1 MYGARFDWI
10 VMSKTKSTTDSDKVG
25 SPAAGPTPSA
35 GETTLTAEVTP
46 APGTEA
52 GNASLPPLTPEEI
65 AGLKAKAA
73 KADENWDRY
82 LRAVAELDNFKKR
95 AARERQEAARTA
107 NEALLQ
113 KLIPV
118 LDHLDMALAA
128 ADNASS
134 PVADSLKTGFTMV
147 GSQLRSLLA
156 EAGLEEIEAAGQKF
170 DPQLHEAVAHE
181 ESADVAEGGV
191 LQQVR
196 KGYRLRDRLLRPA
209 TVVVARKPSVP
220 AA

>member
-1 MYGARFDWI
+1 
-10 VMSKTKSTTDSDKVG
+10 MSETKSTTDPDKIG
-25 SPAAGPTPSA
+25 SPVAEATPPTAA
-35 GETTLTAEVTP
+35 
-46 APGTEA
+46 APMPDPGADEA
-52 GNASLPPLTPEEI
+52 SSPPLTPEEI
-65 AGLKAKAA
+65 AGLKVKAA
-73 KADENWDRY
+73 KADEHWDRY

-95 AARERQEAARTA
+95 AARERVEAARTA

-128 ADNASS
+128 ADNVSS
-134 PVADSLKTGFTMV
+134 PAADSLKTGFTMV
-147 GSQLRSLLA
+147 GSQLRSILA

-170 DPQLHEAVAHE
+170 DPNCHEAVAHE
-181 ESADVAEGGV
+181 ESTDVTEGGV